1 MPHRLAAIVAVLLAT
16 LAPAGAAFGAS
27 AGGGAELPAR
37 AYQYWCAN
45 GADCTYDV
53 HDADLDAGAL
63 GTGEIQW
70 IGVDEPLDAAQR
82 RAAGGPLTHVPVMLG
97 AIAVSVNIPGVSG
110 HHVDLTG
117 RTLGQIFSG
126 EITRWSDARIRRQNP
141 NQPIGRGGPI
151 TLCVPAQR
159 SSTTWDMT
167 EYLANVSPEFRE
179 RVGGP
184 SERPASWRAPRVV
197 RVADVAAL
205 GRCVLEHE
213 GAITF
218 WNYADAL
225 RTGEV
230 GDIIAVG
237 GIQTASYPRQGKP
250 AHKRPELVYRHP
262 SEHGMLAAGA
272 AIERSLDDRL
282 VFDALS
288 ASSVDAYP
296 ITTLS
301 WVAFRADRGLTP
313 GAKASLTYMLSP
325 AGQARLR
332 GLGYGR
338 LSPATL
344 AHARKAIA
352 AAPRAV
358 ESASRT
364 AARPATRLNVDPNA
378 IAQAVASSGLLTLGN
393 VTVTST
399 SSPITATAT
408 LTTVK
413 NPVSMNVTV
422 TYTNDRNWT
431 INVQRNSAT
440 KDYVAPLQTGLNVNN
455 INGTITNTDGRL
467 SFNLVLGG
475 QVLGNGT
482 FDMTVTV
489 SAATGLQATANVT
502 NVTVGGFVIRTGTV
516 TVSTADSTSSVVAT
530 LDSAIGTFDASLA
543 IRGPLPNGGRRL
555 ATSGPEASTQAR
567 RGGANSAG
575 PSAPPP
581 PPPPYEIAISVSGA
595 DLAGSNGEFEV
606 TSFTFST
613 KVIVDPRGCEYI
625 RTHVAG
631 TVVIKNTTYTLK
643 DGYIAICGSK
653 VDVFYL
659 DVTISHYVPWK
670 KATDT
675 GELRIAWAT
684 PLPGTT
690 YGTFTAPTG
699 QVVKYASG
707 FFGSVSLKQEREFSN
722 RYGIFDTEFKRSV
735 TIGLGF
741 GVAVYTPAGG
751 GAQVVLLG
759 AGGGVKA
766 DRIEGGLACEFQAA
780 PGTDFNCTAALSV
793 NPPTIDKVTETWGG
807 F

>member
-1 MPHRLAAIVAVLLAT
+1 MPHRLAIVIAVLLT
-16 LAPAGAAFGAS
+16 SLAPAGAAFGAS

-37 AYQYWCAN
+37 AYQYWCAH

-63 GTGEIQW
+63 GSGEIQW

-82 RAAGGPLTHVPVMLG
+82 RAAGGPLEHVPVMLA

-141 NQPIGRGGPI
+141 NQPVGRGGPI

-159 SSTTWDMT
+159 SGTTWDMT
-167 EYLANVSPEFRE
+167 EYLARVSPEFRE

-213 GAITF
+213 GAIAF
-218 WNYADAL
+218 WDYADAL
-225 RTGEV
+225 RNGEV
-230 GDIIAVG
+230 EDIIAVG
-237 GIQTASYPRQGKP
+237 EVKTVSYPRKGKP
-250 AHKRPELVYRHP
+250 AHERPELVYSHP
-262 SEHGMLAAGA
+262 SEHGMLAAGT
-272 AIERSLDDRL
+272 AIERSLGGRL
-282 VFDALS
+282 AFDATS

-313 GAKASLTYMLSP
+313 GAKASLTHMLSP
-325 AGQARLR
+325 AGQARLQ

-344 AHARKAIA
+344 AHARKTIA
-352 AAPRAV
+352 AAPRAAKAAGRA
-358 ESASRT
+358 E
-364 AARPATRLNVDPNA
+364 ARPAERLTVDAGA
-378 IAQAVASSGLLTLGN
+378 IAQAVANSGLLKLGN

-408 LTTVK
+408 LTTVV

-431 INVQRNSAT
+431 INVQRNSAASG
-440 KDYVAPLQTGLNVNN
+440 YVAPLQTGLNVNN
-455 INGTITNTDGRL
+455 ISGTITNTDGNL
-467 SFNLVLGG
+467 SYNLVLGG
-475 QVLGNGT
+475 QVLGNGV

-489 SAATGLQATANVT
+489 SATTGLQATANVT

-530 LDSAIGTFDASLA
+530 LDSTIGTFDAFLS
-543 IRGPLPNGGRRL
+543 IRGPLPNGRRL
-555 ATSGPEASTQAR
+555 AEVGAEAPAQTR

-575 PSAPPP
+575 PDAPPP
-581 PPPPYEIAISVSGA
+581 PPPPYEIEISVSGA
-595 DLAGSNGEFEV
+595 DLAGSNSQFKV
-606 TSFTFST
+606 TSFTFKT
-613 KVIVDPRGCEYI
+613 KVTVDPRGCQYI
-625 RTHVAG
+625 WAHATG
-631 TVVIKNTTYTLK
+631 TVVIKNTTYTMK
-643 DGYIAICGSK
+643 DAYIAICGSR
-653 VDVFYL
+653 VDQFYI
-659 DVTISHYVPWK
+659 DVTVSHYLAHK
-670 KATDT
+670 KATII
-675 GELRIAWAT
+675 GELRIAWGT
-684 PLPGTT
+684 PPSGKP
-690 YGTFTAPTG
+690 YGTYTTPGGATIN
-699 QVVKYASG
+699 YASG
-707 FFGSVSLKQEREFSN
+707 FFGSVSLKHERE
-722 RYGIFDTEFKRSV
+722 YKAVFDLVEFKRTV
-735 TIGLGF
+735 TIGLAF

-751 GAQVVLLG
+751 GPQAVVVG

-766 DRIEGGLACEFQAA
+766 DRIEGALGCEDQ
-780 PGTDFNCTAALSV
+780 GTDFKCAANIRV
-793 NPPTIDKVTETWGG
+793 NPPSSGVFNEKWEG